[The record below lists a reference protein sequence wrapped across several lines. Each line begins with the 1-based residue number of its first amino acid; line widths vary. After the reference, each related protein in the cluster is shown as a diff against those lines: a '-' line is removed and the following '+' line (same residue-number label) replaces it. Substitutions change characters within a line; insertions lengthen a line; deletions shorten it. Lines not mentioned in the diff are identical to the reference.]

1 MNNRTTETLN
11 KIKAKQKLGLP
22 LTRYENA
29 MIILYGETV
38 TPKTRKN
45 TPRKRK
51 NNAKSVSLK
60 STLNRLSSQWGLIL
74 LTSYIAPTAS
84 TTKA

>member
-1 MNNRTTETLN
+1 MNNQTTETLN

-29 MIILYGETV
+29 MIILYGETA
-38 TPKTRKN
+38 TPQARKN

-51 NNAKSVSLK
+51 NNARSVSSK
-60 STLNRLSSQWGLIL
+60 NTLNRLSSQWGLIL
-74 LTSYIAPTAS
+74 SMSYIAPTANI
-84 TTKA
+84 TKS

>member
-38 TPKTRKN
+38 TPENAEEHTEETEKTTQRAF
-45 TPRKRK
+45 R
-51 NNAKSVSLK
+51 
-60 STLNRLSSQWGLIL
+60 
-74 LTSYIAPTAS
+74 
-84 TTKA
+84 

>member
-38 TPKTRKN
+38 TP
-45 TPRKRK
+45 RKRGRTHRGNGK
-51 NNAKSVSLK
+51 
-60 STLNRLSSQWGLIL
+60 
-74 LTSYIAPTAS
+74 
-84 TTKA
+84 TTQRAFR

>member
-38 TPKTRKN
+38 TPE
-45 TPRKRK
+45 
-51 NNAKSVSLK
+51 NAEEHTEETEKQRKSVSLK